1 MTVGADIKEVLSEA
15 GGAVTILRSPTNIT
29 GEYIRIKLNKQVTK
43 PFIREF
49 FTEAIWA
56 YDTAMIAGDEV
67 QFIDNHVYLV
77 MNKTAAVL
85 EGEIYQY
92 NSVLHKTN
100 VVGRI
105 LRKPSASS
113 RDTRYRQVSAWT
125 VAATSCYALMTE
137 SLYGN
142 EMDTDEELANLGL
155 MREDLY
161 ISFKHGIR
169 RNDRFDISSIGA
181 LTKTSVAGTI
191 VTGAAIAIGNAP
203 ITETWTITF
212 DDATHFH
219 VTGSDVGLLD
229 AAGVVGTL
237 LTVEDYFTIPASFF
251 SGTWVAGNTCVFDTT
266 AEYYWVQDVKTR
278 RYNDVWVATLEAD
291 NR

>member
-1 MTVGADIKEVLSEA
+1 MTIGVDIKEVLREV
-15 GGAVTILRSPTNIT
+15 GGAVTILRSPVNIS
-29 GEYIRIKLNKQVTK
+29 GEYIQFKLNKQVTK

-56 YDTAMIAGDEV
+56 YDTRMIAGDEIRFV
-67 QFIDNHVYLV
+67 DDQVYLV

-85 EGEIYQY
+85 EGSIYQY

-100 VVGRI
+100 VTGRI
-105 LRKPSASS
+105 LRKPTSS
-113 RDTRYRQVSAWT
+113 IRDAQYRQVSDWT
-125 VAATSCYALMTE
+125 VAATDCYALMTE

-161 ISFKHGIR
+161 ISYKHGIR
-169 RNDRFDISSIGA
+169 RNDRFDISSVGA
-181 LTKTSVAGTI
+181 LTRTSSAGTI
-191 VTGAAIAIGNAP
+191 VSDAVIAIGSAP
-203 ITETWTITF
+203 ITETWTIVF

-219 VTGSDVGLLD
+219 VDGNDL
-229 AAGVVGTL
+229 GTL
-237 LTVEDYFTIPASFF
+237 DLTGTVGSLLAVKNYFTIPALFF
-251 SGTWVAGNTCVFDTT
+251 SGTWAEGDTCVFDTT
-266 AEYYWVQDVKTR
+266 AEYYWVQDVKKR
-278 RYNDVWVATLEAD
+278 RYNDVWVATLAED